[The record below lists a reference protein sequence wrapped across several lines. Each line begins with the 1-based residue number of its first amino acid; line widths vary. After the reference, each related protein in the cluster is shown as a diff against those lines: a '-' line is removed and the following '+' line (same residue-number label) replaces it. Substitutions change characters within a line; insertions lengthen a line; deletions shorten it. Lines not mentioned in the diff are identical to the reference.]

1 MNKSVN
7 VIENLTIN
15 QLESIIEKIVQKTLK
30 QQNYNYNGQNL
41 LDTFGKWDDTK
52 TDEEIIG
59 EIYSNRNDNL
69 D

>member
-30 QQNYNYNGQNL
+30 QQNYNYNDQNL